1 MRINP
6 TQTPTATKPHFVP
19 QPVVVNL
26 ANRNRKRNS
35 LVTTSSNVLSP
46 LRAPLAHNAFSYFTS
61 PPISPPVSVSSPS
74 FPKPT
79 RPITPQLERRAAYFD
94 SQAEYSPTTSSSQP
108 QKSRRIILP
117 YGGAKS
123 DGLLNQHAFISCNII
138 AAAERRKGDSSLFN
152 KSTTSELPLEKVIFP
167 FT

>member
-1 MRINP
+1 MVTINP
-6 TQTPTATKPHFVP
+6 TQTPTTIKPHFVP
-19 QPVVVNL
+19 QPVVVL
-26 ANRNRKRNS
+26 TNRNRKRNS
-35 LVTTSSNVLSP
+35 LVTTPSNVLFP
-46 LRAPLAHNAFSYFTS
+46 LRTPLPQSTSNCFTS

-74 FPKPT
+74 FAKPT
-79 RPITPQLERRAAYFD
+79 RPITPQLERRASYFD
-94 SQAEYSPTTSSSQP
+94 SQAEYSPTLSSSQP

-138 AAAERRKGDSSLFN
+138 AAAERRKRDPSLFN